1 MFDVIIN
8 CAETRK
14 YIMKKISIV
23 TPCYNEEENVK
34 AIADV
39 VKKMMAEFP
48 QYDYEHIFIDNAST
62 DKTQKILRDIAA
74 ADKRVKVIINVRNFG
89 HIRSPY
95 YGLLQGTGDA
105 VMNFAADFQDPPDM
119 IGKFI
124 RKWEEG
130 YKVVL
135 GVKNSSGENRIMF
148 FIRKLYYDIIS
159 KLSDIEITKNNTGF
173 GLYDQCVI
181 KELRKLNEPYPF
193 LRGLVADLGYE
204 SAKIEYYQ
212 PARRFGITKINFYM
226 MYDIGILGIINH
238 SKIPLRLAVFSGFIF
253 ALLNLFAGIG
263 YFIYKL
269 INWNSF
275 TVGVA
280 PVVIGLF
287 FFASVQL
294 IFLGVLGEYIGAI
307 YTQTLRR
314 PLVIEKERINF

>member
-1 MFDVIIN
+1 
-8 CAETRK
+8 
-14 YIMKKISIV
+14 MKKISIV

-39 VKKMMAEFP
+39 VKKMMAEFS
-48 QYDYEHIFIDNAST
+48 QYDYEHIFIDNSSK
-62 DKTQKILRDIAA
+62 DKTQKMLRDIAA